1 MKFPITRE
9 SLQAFDQEKENA
21 EKKEEYIQYML
32 DADIKAICNQLA
44 NGMSQYSR
52 DKKFVW
58 REITNSRR
66 SSIYQPG
73 NSYYIP
79 IDEYLPRIIE
89 KLKCTFINCDVIS
102 DPLKTYIIIDW
113 S

>member
-9 SLQAFDQEKENA
+9 SLQAFDQKKEDA
-21 EKKEEYIQYML
+21 EKTEHRIQQLLEWHVKE
-32 DADIKAICNQLA
+32 ICDTLVK
-44 NGMSQYSR
+44 GMAGYSR

-58 REITNSRR
+58 RGFTNSAVFDRR
-66 SSIYQPG
+66 EGAYLIQIDD
-73 NSYYIP
+73 YI
-79 IDEYLPRIIE
+79 PRIIE
-89 KLKCTFINCDVIS
+89 KLKETFIGCDVIS